1 MVNLPIEVDILG
13 TPYSVISSNP
23 DEDTKLKDADGYCD
37 WTVRQIVMDLHSDS
51 DSNTVGDINKYN
63 DKVLRHEVIHAYL
76 HESGLGEAATFDDEH
91 FEQLVDWIA
100 IQFPKL
106 RETFSDLQI

>member
-1 MVNLPIEVDILG
+1 MINLPTRVDILG
-13 TPYSVISSNP
+13 TEYDVISSNP
-23 DEDTKLKDADGYCD
+23 DEDSKLKDADGYCD
-37 WTVRQIVMDLHSDS
+37 WTVRQIVIDLHNDS
-51 DSNTVGDINKYN
+51 DSNTVGDINMYN

-100 IQFPKL
+100 IQYPKL
-106 RETFSDLQI
+106 AKTFAELQV